1 MNLLKYRMKFLPD
14 TDFEVAIQELATLDE
29 FNKLLLRRR
38 FLRLHQ
44 EFERRC
50 FYISILFHIS
60 RLIITVGSLIVPAL
74 LSIQYT
80 GGSSKDTTMEIYWTA
95 WTLSLLVTT
104 SNGILT
110 LFKID
115 KKYYSLHTS
124 MEQLRSEGWQFLEL
138 SGRYSGFYTP
148 NEKPTHQN
156 QFLYFCHVIEK
167 IKMSQ
172 VELEYYRLMEKDTK
186 QADGK
191 DKDANK
197 EKDTEK
203 NKDKDTGIKEKE
215 DISIPVSLIPPT
227 PLHPVLQKLLNQLSD
242 EGGKTN
248 SIKNSEVSVSP
259 ELPQSPLEKQS
270 VLQQAHELLP
280 EAVSNQQMESNLQS
294 RSLEQEQV
302 SEKNT

>member
-1 MNLLKYRMKFLPD
+1 MKFLPD
-14 TDFEVAIQELATLDE
+14 TDFEVAIQELVTLDE
-29 FNKLLLRRR
+29 FNKLLFRRR

-50 FYISILFHIS
+50 LYISILFHIS

-80 GGSSKDTTMEIYWTA
+80 GGSSKDTTMVIYWTA

-148 NEKPTHQN
+148 NEKPTHTN

-186 QADGK
+186 QTDGK

-197 EKDTEK
+197 EKNTG
-203 NKDKDTGIKEKE
+203 KDKETEQNGLDEKSR

-248 SIKNSEVSVSP
+248 PIKNSEVPVSP
-259 ELPQSPLEKQS
+259 KLPQSPLEKQS

-280 EAVSNQQMESNLQS
+280 EAVTNQQMESNLQS